1 MQNSQLSVSLILLLI
16 GGYFLTLMLIAW
28 WKSRNAGTEDYFLGG
43 KESPWYLIAFGM
55 IGDSLSG
62 VTFVSVP
69 GEVGVK
75 HFAYLQ
81 LVFGYLVGYQVIA
94 RVLLPLY
101 YKMNLTSIYSFL
113 GSRFGKQAQI
123 MGSVYFILSRSIGA
137 AFRLFIS
144 ANVLQIFLFDPLGV
158 PFSLSVSLI
167 ILLIVL
173 YTLKGGIRSL
183 VWTDTFQS
191 LFLLL
196 GVVLTAVALMH
207 KLDWSLTEA
216 VSNIYKSKYAEVFH
230 WEPASKLYFWKQFIS
245 GAFIAIVMT
254 GLDQNMMQKNLSCR
268 TLPEAQKNIQWF
280 SVIVV
285 VVNVVFLSLGALMYL
300 YAEAGG
306 LQLPEKTDAVLPFLV
321 RSHLGLFAAGVFLLG
336 IIAATFS
343 SADSVLTT
351 LTTSFYYDILHFD
364 KVASTEE
371 HRKKRIR
378 SLIHMCF
385 SVLLLLIILIFKSI
399 NNDSVISGI
408 FTAAGYTYGPL
419 LGLFAYGILMRRSV
433 NDKWI
438 AVVCVLAP
446 LISWMLSANSEKWF
460 GGYQI
465 GFELLI
471 INGALTFIGLH
482 TISKQ
487 SLVN

>member
-1 MQNSQLSVSLILLLI
+1 
-16 GGYFLTLMLIAW
+16 
-28 WKSRNAGTEDYFLGG
+28 
-43 KESPWYLIAFGM
+43 
-55 IGDSLSG
+55 
-62 VTFVSVP
+62 
-69 GEVGVK
+69 
-75 HFAYLQ
+75 
-81 LVFGYLVGYQVIA
+81 
-94 RVLLPLY
+94 
-101 YKMNLTSIYSFL
+101 
-113 GSRFGKQAQI
+113 
-123 MGSVYFILSRSIGA
+123 
-137 AFRLFIS
+137 
-144 ANVLQIFLFDPLGV
+144 
-158 PFSLSVSLI
+158 
-167 ILLIVL
+167 
-173 YTLKGGIRSL
+173 
-183 VWTDTFQS
+183 
-191 LFLLL
+191 
-196 GVVLTAVALMH
+196 
-207 KLDWSLTEA
+207 
-216 VSNIYKSKYAEVFH
+216 
-230 WEPASKLYFWKQFIS
+230 
-245 GAFIAIVMT
+245 
-254 GLDQNMMQKNLSCR
+254 
-268 TLPEAQKNIQWF
+268 
-280 SVIVV
+280 
-285 VVNVVFLSLGALMYL
+285 
-300 YAEAGG
+300 
-306 LQLPEKTDAVLPFLV
+306 LV

-364 KVASTEE
+364 KVATTEE

>member
-69 GEVGVK
+69 GEVVVK

-191 LFLLL
+191 LFLLM

-364 KVASTEE
+364 KVATTEE

>member
-191 LFLLL
+191 LFLLM

-364 KVASTEE
+364 KVATTEE